1 MIATLTLAAVS
12 CDTGGLGGKGPG
24 ATGWRG
30 WVPVAKAAS
39 VTADGGWKGGKGQKT
54 SRYAMYSFKMR
65 SSSLE
70 VQREINA
77 QIRLMNQRL
86 ERQIMEQKRVLIEDH
101 LMDEA
106 HRADRECL
114 RQEFEARKRR
124 DPKWIEKQLY
134 KEAIAADR
142 LLMVQEFEAREVAR
156 GVDLEELYGREECLV
171 EKNHACFM
179 TAPLKITVARGGPI
193 AKKHKRIH
201 FKMSGH
207 KRWACDRLG
216 LLPN

>member
-1 MIATLTLAAVS
+1 MTLAALAGR
-12 CDTGGLGGKGPG
+12 CPG

-30 WVPVAKAAS
+30 RVPVAKVAS

-54 SRYAMYSFKMR
+54 SRHTMSSAYNQMLNVYRHMHRMHAYHTEEFTRHYDRFEQGR
-65 SSSLE
+65 SE
-70 VQREINA
+70 E
-77 QIRLMNQRL
+77 RLRIEARL
-86 ERQIMEQKRVLIEDH
+86 TW
-101 LMDEA
+101 EA
-106 HRADRECL
+106 KQADRLQSME
-114 RQEFEARKRR
+114 EFEMQQRR
-124 DPKWIEKQLY
+124 HPKFGRKWIENRLLR
-134 KEAIAADR
+134 EAREADR

-171 EKNHACFM
+171 GKNHACFM

-193 AKKHKRIH
+193 AKKHKRIR

-216 LLPN
+216 FLPN